1 MEKEIAEIR
10 ELAERNYELISKNT
24 KKRDKNFER
33 INKNSYALYI
43 LRDYKHEALIW
54 KVAFFI
60 TFVLLLLIS
69 IHHFI
74 IK

>member
-24 KKRDKNFER
+24 KKIDKNLER
-33 INKNSYALYI
+33 INKNSYALDI